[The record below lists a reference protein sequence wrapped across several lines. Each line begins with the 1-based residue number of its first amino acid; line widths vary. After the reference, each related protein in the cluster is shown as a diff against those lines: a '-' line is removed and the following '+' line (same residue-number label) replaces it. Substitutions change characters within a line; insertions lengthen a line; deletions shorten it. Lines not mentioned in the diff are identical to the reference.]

1 MTSKPRPDWRRRALF
16 LLAGIVALAVVGLGV
31 RSCRPKPDATPYRMG
46 QVESGALVQTVS
58 ASGVIEALVTVEV
71 GSQISGQ
78 IQQIMVDF
86 NDRVR
91 AGQVLA
97 QLDPQTF
104 QSRLRLGQAEV
115 AAGEA
120 AVRQAEAQAQQSR
133 QELSRR
139 RSLAGQ
145 GYYAPAALEAA
156 EAQARTSAAALEAAR
171 ARVQQSRASLRNN
184 EVDLS
189 RTRIVSPIDGVVVHR
204 AIEPGQTVA
213 ASFQAPVLFRIARD
227 FDRVK
232 VKISVDEADIGGV
245 KEGQKVTFSVD
256 AFPDDV
262 FEGVVTQVRKQPVT
276 EQNVVAYTVMAE
288 ADNRGGRLMPGMTAN
303 ADIVIQRRDG
313 VLKAPVAA
321 LRWSPP
327 AAVQAAPRGP
337 PGTPIRNDSG
347 PAYPGSAPVQKVVG
361 QLGLDPRQKRAW
373 TDIQADLRA
382 QATTA
387 AGSGGDREASRRA
400 VAAVID
406 RGLARLEASLTPPQK
421 ARLKVLRPLA
431 FDVGPD
437 ADGFT
442 AGVVYRNTPDG
453 PQPVVVR
460 VGPTDGTMTE
470 VRGPLKAG
478 ESLILGGGPKPKMR
492 VVVG

>member
-1 MTSKPRPDWRRRALF
+1 MTPGTRPNWRRRALYV
-16 LLAGIVALAVVGLGV
+16 LGGIAVLALAGAGL
-31 RSCRPKPDATPYRMG
+31 RSCRSEPEAPPYRTA

-78 IQQIMVDF
+78 IQAIMADF
-86 NDRVR
+86 NDRVK

-97 QLDPQTF
+97 ELDPQTF
-104 QSRLRLGQAEV
+104 QSRLRLGQADV

-120 AVRQAEAQAQQSR
+120 AVRQAEAQAQQAR
-133 QELSRR
+133 QELARR
-139 RSLAGQ
+139 KSLAAQ
-145 GYYAPAALEAA
+145 GYYSPAALEAS

-171 ARVQQSRASLRNN
+171 ARVQQSRASLRTT

-189 RTRIVSPIDGVVVHR
+189 RTRIVSPIDGVVVFR

-245 KEGQKVTFSVD
+245 KEGQAVTFSVD
-256 AFPDDV
+256 AFPDQV
-262 FEGVVTQVRKQPVT
+262 FEGIVTQVRKQPVT

-288 ADNRGGRLMPGMTAN
+288 AQNTGGRLMPGMTAN
-303 ADIVIQRRDG
+303 ADIVIERREG
-313 VLKAPVAA
+313 VLKVPVAA

-327 AAVQAAPRGP
+327 AQVQPAPRGP
-337 PGTPIRNDSG
+337 PGTPIRRDAG

-361 QLGLDPRQKRAW
+361 QLSLTPEQRRAW
-373 TDIQADLRA
+373 ADIQAELRV
-382 QATTA
+382 QATAA
-387 AGSGGDREASRRA
+387 AGSGADREASRKA
-400 VAAVID
+400 VAAEVD
-406 RGLARLEASLTPPQK
+406 RGLSRLEARLDDKQK
-421 ARLKVLRPLA
+421 ARLKAIRPLA

-437 ADGFT
+437 AEGFV
-442 AGVVYRNTPDG
+442 AGAVYRLTPEG

-460 VGPTDGTMTE
+460 VGASDGAMTE
-470 VRGPLKAG
+470 VRGALKAG
-478 ESLILGGGPKPKMR
+478 EDLILGGGPKPRMR
-492 VVVG
+492 VGVD